1 MFIVPPAPEAR
12 HPQGM
17 TPARSLSLA
26 SEERAAFLI
35 FAAILAIGS
44 IVMTLLAV
52 HLITLLRAHP
62 PAQGKTSA
70 GDRMANGNAFVY
82 GAALSRR
89 IVSP

>member
-1 MFIVPPAPEAR
+1 
-12 HPQGM
+12 
-17 TPARSLSLA
+17 
-26 SEERAAFLI
+26 
-35 FAAILAIGS
+35 
-44 IVMTLLAV
+44 VMTLLAV